1 MRPELGVDHARLQR
15 NALGFTAAAQ
25 GAAIDVIDRVRRD
38 PAAML

>member
-1 MRPELGVDHARLQR
+1 MRPELGVDHARLTS
-15 NALGFTAAAQ
+15 ALGFTAAAQ